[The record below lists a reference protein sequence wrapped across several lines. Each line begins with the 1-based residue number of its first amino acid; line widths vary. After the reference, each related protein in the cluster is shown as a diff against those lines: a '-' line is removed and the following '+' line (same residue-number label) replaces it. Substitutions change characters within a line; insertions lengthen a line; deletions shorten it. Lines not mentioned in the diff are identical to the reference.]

1 MKKFNTVGQCIP
13 GIHYMVDINDK
24 LVKIKDLIDD
34 GYYFVINRARQYGK
48 TTTLGI
54 LSGYLKAEYAVI
66 SLDFQ
71 MMSNDDFKDEKTF
84 VNSFTDVFLA
94 AVRENKN
101 TESAL
106 SAEMLRELEN
116 AEAEG
121 KIGGLRKLFVYLSKL
136 CRTAKKPIVLM
147 IDEVD
152 SAANNQVFLDFLA
165 QLRGY
170 YIARNVKPTFY
181 SVILAGVYDIKNL
194 KLKLRPES
202 EHKYNSP
209 WNIAEPFDVDMSF
222 SVDDIAGMLR
232 QYENDRHIG
241 MDVQAAAQVI
251 YEYTSGYPFLV
262 SYICKVLD
270 EDISKKEC
278 FIKEK
283 TVWSESGIAE
293 AVKLIIKE
301 PRVSL
306 FGSMMKQLDVL
317 PELRTMLSDI
327 LYQGKTIPYSPLNE
341 PVNIG
346 MMFGFLAEKNGTV
359 VVANR
364 IFEMVL
370 VNLFIS
376 EEAATSSAYR
386 AGARDKNQFIKQGM
400 LDMDL
405 VMAKFVEYYT
415 DVCGDNEQKFIE
427 EQGRRMFLLF
437 LKPIINGTGNAYMEA
452 ATRDLER
459 TDVIIDYL
467 GKQFIVEL
475 KIWRGDSYNT
485 RGEKQLCGYLDFY
498 RQKKGYLLSFNF
510 NKNKKIGMQVIH
522 IGDKTIVEAV
532 V

>member
-1 MKKFNTVGQCIP
+1 MRKFNTVGQCIP
-13 GIHYMVDINDK
+13 SVHYMVNINDK
-24 LVKIKDLIDD
+24 LAKIKELIDE

-48 TTTLGI
+48 TTTLGR
-54 LSGYLKAEYAVI
+54 LNDYLKTDYAVI
-66 SLDFQ
+66 FLDFQ
-71 MMSNDDFKDEKTF
+71 MMSNDDFKDERTF
-84 VNSFTDVFLA
+84 VNSFTDIFLT

-101 TESAL
+101 TESAV
-106 SAEMLRELEN
+106 SEKAVNELEN

-121 KIGGLRKLFVYLSKL
+121 KIGGLRKLFVHLSNI
-136 CRTAKKPIVLM
+136 CRTAEKPIVLM

-152 SAANNQVFLDFLA
+152 SAANNQVFLDFLS

-170 YIARNVKPTFY
+170 YLARNVKSAFY
-181 SVILAGVYDIKNL
+181 SVVLAGVYDIKNL

-222 SVDDIAGMLR
+222 SVDDIAGMLN
-232 QYENDRHIG
+232 QYENDKNTG
-241 MDVQAAAQVI
+241 MNVRNVARSI
-251 YEYTSGYPFLV
+251 FEYTSGYPFLV

-270 EDISKKEC
+270 EDLSKNERFAKAEAAWTEAGIS
-278 FIKEK
+278 
-283 TVWSESGIAE
+283 E
-293 AVKLIIKE
+293 AVKMIIKE

-306 FGSMMKQLDVL
+306 FGSMMKQLDVF
-317 PELRTMLSDI
+317 PELRTMLSDM

-346 MMFGFLAEKNGTV
+346 MMFGFLAEKNGIV
-359 VVANR
+359 IVANR

-376 EEAATSSAYR
+376 EEATTSSAYQ
-386 AGARDKNQFIKQGM
+386 AGARDKNRFIKQGM

-405 VMAKFVEYYT
+405 VMLKFVEYYT
-415 DVCGDNEQKFIE
+415 DICGNSSQKFIE
-427 EQGRRMFLLF
+427 EQGRRMFLLY

-467 GKQFIVEL
+467 GKQFVVEL
-475 KIWRGDSYNT
+475 KIWHGESYNT
-485 RGEKQLCGYLDFY
+485 RGMKQLCGYLDFY

-510 NKNKKIGMQVIH
+510 NKNKKVGIHTIQVD
-522 IGDKTIVEAV
+522 DKTIVEAV